1 MGLKEANMEN
11 KNDALP
17 LHCRHY
23 YVVVISILLSTFY
36 GVFGLTEYAYAEG
49 SRTLYPATYPAGG
62 YRADLDLQPGA
73 VGAENRYV
81 GKVRRSGFLYVYAQ
95 AGEYIVLG
103 SRNRSTGGDI
113 NVYNPQNFGVP
124 GDEIY
129 TAVTQG
135 TPDFTCSGGST
146 QPGPHYFGGTT
157 GTITTRAQELAGPR
171 SADNSSGAAGAFT
184 PCAYRV
190 PSTGIYGVLFEAA
203 TSGLNNPDGSIAT
216 PAVETLG
223 VSAWDVTVRAN
234 STSTT
239 DINGRLFTY
248 AFIAFAG
255 NNQHPVYYS
264 LWYVSRDGYR
274 YEQYLNGLDG
284 AGYALYAN
292 PLGFL
297 DNGQPLYKD
306 LRGNEAMVSS
316 LPLGVT
322 TQTADYPI
330 FFNDASPSGDNA
342 TEVNRVLTALNIPLA
357 PPAATLSNV
366 QFTGSAYGSTSYL
379 GTGGTFSFDTTNTIT
394 YQIVISYN
402 GSNFDPSNVNNAT
415 LRGLAPSGTNTVV
428 WNGMNNSN
436 VSFPTGG
443 PYTYQVQGRNGEI
456 HFPIIDAE
464 NNYYGGPKITRL
476 NGIGAPDTT
485 VYYDDRGYI
494 LTTGGFVGTLNGL
507 LCPTATPAQPVL
519 AYDLD
524 GIDSSTGYRTWG
536 VNAGTN
542 NTNYDCTSTNAWG
555 DTKAVNLWT
564 YYSTDPVLQTLTII
578 SVNVDVATTVT
589 GPDTATTGNTVQ
601 GTYTFANNGTT
612 TAHNVTYTMSL
623 SPGLGTVTFGNRPT
637 GTTATYNNG
646 TGNVTLAA
654 HLYPRHSPQDR
665 ECLALI
671 RLCR

>member
-1 MGLKEANMEN
+1 LTILVGGMVYKETNMG
-11 KNDALP
+11 KNDTLP

-23 YVVVISILLSTFY
+23 YVAVISILILSAFY
-36 GVFGLTEYAYAEG
+36 FGWTVPAYAEG
-49 SRTLYPATYPAGG
+49 SRTLYPAGYPAGG

-81 GKVRRSGFLYVYAQ
+81 GKVRRSTFLYLYAQ

-129 TAVTQG
+129 TAVSQG
-135 TPDFTCSGGST
+135 TPNFTCSGGST
-146 QPGPHYFGGTT
+146 QPGPHYYGGTT

-171 SADNSSGAAGAFT
+171 SADNSSGVTNAFT

-190 PSTGIYGVLFEAA
+190 PSAGIYGVLFEAA
-203 TSGLNNPDGSIAT
+203 TSGLGNPDGSIAT

-234 STSTT
+234 ATSTT

-248 AFIAFAG
+248 AFIAYAG
-255 NNQHPVYYS
+255 DNQHPVYYS

-274 YEQYLNGLDG
+274 YQQYLNGLDG

-306 LRGNEAMVSS
+306 LRGNEAMVDT

-330 FFNDASPSGDNA
+330 FFNDASPSGGNA

-357 PPAATLSNV
+357 PTAATLTNV

-379 GTGGTFSFDTTNTIT
+379 GTGGTFSFDSTNTIT
-394 YQIVISYN
+394 YQIVISHD
-402 GSNFDPSNVNNAT
+402 GVSFDPSDVNNAT
-415 LRGLAPSGTNTVV
+415 LSGLAPSGTTTVV

-436 VSFPTGG
+436 VSFPVGG
-443 PYTYQVQGRNGEI
+443 PYSYRVQGRNGEI

-464 NNYYGGPKITRL
+464 NNYYGGPRITRL

-494 LTTGGFVGTLNGL
+494 QHRRFRRYSQRAPLPCRYPGT
-507 LCPTATPAQPVL
+507 A
-519 AYDLD
+519 
-524 GIDSSTGYRTWG
+524 
-536 VNAGTN
+536 
-542 NTNYDCTSTNAWG
+542 CTC
-555 DTKAVNLWT
+555 
-564 YYSTDPVLQTLTII
+564 
-578 SVNVDVATTVT
+578 
-589 GPDTATTGNTVQ
+589 VQ
-601 GTYTFANNGTT
+601 
-612 TAHNVTYTMSL
+612 S
-623 SPGLGTVTFGNRPT
+623 
-637 GTTATYNNG
+637 
-646 TGNVTLAA
+646 
-654 HLYPRHSPQDR
+654 
-665 ECLALI
+665 
-671 RLCR
+671 CRC